1 MSAPYAWRR
10 VIVHHSAGRD
20 HPELPNWKSIERF
33 HVTPDDPATP
43 VIEGR
48 GWKAIGYHALVEQ
61 IDGRY
66 VCVPGRPTSMEG
78 SHCFGQNRIALGIC
92 FVGNF
97 NDQPPPRT
105 ALVVGAEQ
113 VAEWILDWPLLTTA
127 EIWPHR
133 RYKRTDC
140 PGHTFPLDEFREL
153 VMEIL
158 ANG

>member
-1 MSAPYAWRR
+1 MTPIYQWRR

-20 HPELPNWKSIERF
+20 HPELPDWRNIQRF
-33 HVTPDDPATP
+33 HTTLDDPHTP
-43 VIEGR
+43 EIEGR

-66 VCVPGRPTSMEG
+66 VCVPGRPLWMEG
-78 SHCFGQNRIALGIC
+78 AHCKGQNSIALGIC
-92 FVGNF
+92 FVGHF
-97 NDQPPPRT
+97 NSAPPSRD
-105 ALVVGAEQ
+105 ALLVGAEQ
-113 VAEWILDWPLLTTA
+113 VAEWIRDWPLLSTA

-140 PGHTFPLDEFREL
+140 PGDAFPLDEFRAL
-153 VMEIL
+153 VLEIL